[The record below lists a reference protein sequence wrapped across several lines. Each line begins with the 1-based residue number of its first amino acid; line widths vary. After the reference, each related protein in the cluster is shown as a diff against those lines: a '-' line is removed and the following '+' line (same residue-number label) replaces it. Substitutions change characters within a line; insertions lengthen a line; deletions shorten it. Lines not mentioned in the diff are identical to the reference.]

1 MAKDPTK
8 YQTSDYDKTQ
18 RKLNPDGTITYVK
31 GGSRLGIIDRDDVVS
46 KVGTLS
52 YGDIATTYM
61 TNTPPEI
68 SRKNFKEM
76 RKQGL
81 IPSDEELAKQGLMF
95 VHKED
100 EDDSITHVWYGNKK
114 YPKNSKLFPGD
125 VVEGYFP
132 GNKHKHTTL
141 ATVVHVRNF
150 QDWTISVRWADG
162 ILMGTKEVLDVDQY
176 RVVRRLDGT
185 LSPDMKRVRTNV
197 LKEDDDNIDKI

>member
-1 MAKDPTK
+1 
-8 YQTSDYDKTQ
+8 
-18 RKLNPDGTITYVK
+18 
-31 GGSRLGIIDRDDVVS
+31 
-46 KVGTLS
+46 
-52 YGDIATTYM
+52 
-61 TNTPPEI
+61 
-68 SRKNFKEM
+68 M

-141 ATVVHVRNF
+141 ATVVHVRSF

-162 ILMGTKEVLDVDQY
+162 ILMGIKEVLDVDQY
-176 RVVRRLDGT
+176 RVVKD
-185 LSPDMKRVRTNV
+185 
-197 LKEDDDNIDKI
+197 